1 MLPLAQRVELHSTP
15 LSMQE
20 ILEVIDQLKVGAEDI
35 LAFNRKNGALMEQ
48 FISPKKEA
56 WKALLER
63 PTASYEDLEP
73 LVEEVFEIK

>member
-1 MLPLAQRVELHSTP
+1 
-15 LSMQE
+15 
-20 ILEVIDQLKVGAEDI
+20 
-35 LAFNRKNGALMEQ
+35 MEQ

-73 LVEEVFEIK
+73 LVEEVLKQ